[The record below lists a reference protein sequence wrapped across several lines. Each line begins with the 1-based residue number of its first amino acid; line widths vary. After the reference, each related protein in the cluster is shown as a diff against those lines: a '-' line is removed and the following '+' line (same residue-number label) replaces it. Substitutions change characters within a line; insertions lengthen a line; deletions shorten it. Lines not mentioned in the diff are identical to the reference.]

1 MFRDVAAPP
10 WQSVPMS
17 DRPPAASMRDV
28 RRWPAEPAHLLDTT
42 RCPACFSPLSSAR
55 CDACGL
61 DLAVPEAS
69 ELLAAG
75 TRVYEDEGR
84 RQQIITSMRAAQA
97 ERAAAAGAGV
107 TATWAPATTTAATP
121 APAAVPAATPAPA
134 AAAVPAAVS
143 APAAATATAAPT
155 VGQPLAASL
164 PDRGEARSGR
174 SGVQVLLLT
183 LGVVLISITAIVFLF
198 VAYLVATLEVRSVII
213 AAASVLVLGVAWL
226 LRARRL
232 PGTAE
237 GVASVA
243 IVLLLLDVWIV
254 RANGLFGTDTID
266 AAGYT
271 GGALLVVSLLLL
283 GVRAVSGIRV
293 AGFAAAGLAPV
304 GVFLLAFEAA
314 PESEFATGV
323 WLGSLAA
330 SLLGTAALLTP
341 RSTERVIVLSAGF
354 AAGLLGLL
362 PAAWALPEVEWNELW
377 TFLAIA
383 AAWLLALVASR
394 ARGAGMSPVWSGIAA
409 PAFGVGLA
417 LAPAVSIAFEL
428 DADLAIWLAP
438 AAAGAVASVIA
449 VGTRLGQPFSRD
461 AFSACMA
468 AAAVTVAAA
477 IPGAF
482 FGLGAIFARIT
493 ASIPPWLLDADARI
507 ETIPTEFESGTMLV
521 PFVIAA
527 VALVVTW
534 LVGHARLLAAVPI
547 GSALAGVLV
556 AGALSPGTAVSAA
569 VLLALAAGAL
579 ALAATLQ
586 RFTVP
591 GLLVTLLIV
600 GGSGGALAWW
610 VGFAGIATWPWVI
623 AAVIAITIAGRV
635 FARRVWTADAAPR
648 AGAAHLALAAALLAA
663 TLITIP
669 LWLDAADAGFVA
681 PWTSPWMWLATGGA
695 ALLTGAALVRRGTPR
710 DQLAVVVPLFAASV
724 VALAALAFEPE
735 LDLRWLPAL
744 VFVVAGILWVRVGTS
759 SAMRIAF
766 AAATPLALSLA
777 SAAAVDEVFGP
788 EFAGVG
794 IAGAALLS
802 AALAHSAPPAHVRHL
817 RFAWSAAVGLAG
829 VTAVLMAAAGTFAND
844 ELWLVLLLLTPVPI
858 VMAALYGDPV
868 GGEQPSRHL
877 AWLSLALGVATVWAW
892 LAGDGV
898 ENVEAYTLPLAAALG
913 VAGGLI
919 TWRRATDDPRASGRT
934 ALFGTA
940 TAIAV
945 LPSVGSSGDSE
956 LRTLVLVSIGIV
968 VAVAA
973 AFLPESARGV
983 PVRLL
988 GVVAGWTAVTGAAL
1002 VRGSAIATGAD
1013 DSVLFVEFW
1022 PLVALVAGVVIAVM
1036 WARVESRPAWLAE
1049 ALVAASVALAAVPT
1063 VLAIVSGE
1071 QPTLRAAVL
1080 FPLLAVAHIAASA
1093 TTARPIA
1100 GPVFSWATIGVLAL
1114 GGLAVLVPGE
1124 VDPFDLVTA
1133 SVGVALIGAGWF
1145 RMRRSPEVGSWPALG
1160 IGLTVLLI
1168 PPLIADFTD
1177 PELWRNVMLGIV
1189 VALVVLVGAMRRL
1202 QAPLLLGGGVL
1213 LVHAIVLLWPSI
1225 TALYEAVWWWLW
1237 LGIAGVLFVVLAATY
1252 ERQLRLARGTIRSI
1266 AELR

>member
-1 MFRDVAAPP
+1 
-10 WQSVPMS
+10 MS
-17 DRPPAASMRDV
+17 DRPPAAPLRDL
-28 RRWPAEPAHLLDTT
+28 RRWPAEPAHLIDTT
-42 RCPACFSPLSSAR
+42 LCPACFSRLSSAR
-55 CDACGL
+55 CGACGL
-61 DLAVPEAS
+61 DLAAPEAS

-84 RQQIITSMRAAQA
+84 RQQLITRMRTAQA
-97 ERAAAAGAGV
+97 ARAEAAAAGMG
-107 TATWAPATTTAATP
+107 ATWAPAVTTAAPP
-121 APAAVPAATPAPA
+121 APAAMPAAAPAPA
-134 AAAVPAAVS
+134 AAPVPAAVTVQ
-143 APAAATATAAPT
+143 AAATAPPAPA
-155 VGQPLAASL
+155 VGQPPAASV
-164 PDRGEARSGR
+164 PGQGEARSGR

-198 VAYLVATLEVRSVII
+198 VAYLVASLEVRSVII
-213 AAASVLVLGVAWL
+213 AVASVLVLGVAWL

-243 IVLLLLDVWIV
+243 VVLLLLDVWIV
-254 RANGLFGTDTID
+254 RDQGLFGTDTIG

-271 GGALLVVSLLLL
+271 GGALLVVALLLS
-283 GVRAVSGIRV
+283 GVHAVSGIRV

-304 GVFLLAFEAA
+304 GVFLLSFEAA

-323 WLGSLAA
+323 WLGCLAA
-330 SLLGTAALLTP
+330 SLLGTAALLLP
-341 RSTERVIVLSAGF
+341 RSTERVILLSAGF
-354 AAGLLGLL
+354 AAGGLGLL
-362 PAAWALPEVEWNELW
+362 PAAWALPELEWNELW
-377 TFLAIA
+377 TFLAVA
-383 AAWLLALVASR
+383 AAWLLALVALHL
-394 ARGAGMSPVWSGIAA
+394 RGAGMSRVWARIAT
-409 PAFGVGLA
+409 PAFGAGLA

-428 DADLAIWLAP
+428 DSDLAIWLAP
-438 AAAGAVASVIA
+438 AAAVAVASLIA
-449 VGTRLGQPFSRD
+449 AGTRLTQPVSRD
-461 AFSACMA
+461 AFRACIA
-468 AAAVTVAAA
+468 AAAVTFAAA

-482 FGLGAIFARIT
+482 FGLIAVFTRFA
-493 ASIPPWLLDADARI
+493 ASIPPWQLDADARI
-507 ETIPTEFESGTMLV
+507 ETIWPEYDSGAVLV

-527 VALVVTW
+527 GAFVVTW
-534 LVGHARLLAAVPI
+534 LMGHAHRLAAVPV
-547 GSALAGVLV
+547 GAALAGVLV
-556 AGALSPGTAVSAA
+556 TGALAPSTAVSAA

-579 ALAATLQ
+579 ALAATLR

-610 VGFAGIATWPWVI
+610 VGYASVAIWPWAI

-635 FARRVWTADAAPR
+635 LAHRVWTADAAPR
-648 AGAAHLALAAALLAA
+648 AGATLLAIAAALLAA
-663 TLITIP
+663 ALVSIP
-669 LWLDAADAGFVA
+669 LWLDAAAAEFVA

-695 ALLTGAALVRRGTPR
+695 VLLAGATLVRRGTPR
-710 DQLAVVVPLFAASV
+710 DRLAVVVPLFAASV

-744 VFVVAGILWVRVGTS
+744 VFVVAGILWVRVGLS

-794 IAGAALLS
+794 VAGATLLS
-802 AALAHSAPPAHVRHL
+802 AALAHSAPPAHIRNL

-829 VTAVLMAAAGTFAND
+829 VTALLMAATGTFAND

-877 AWLSLALGVATVWAW
+877 AWLSLALGVAAVWAW

-898 ENVEAYTLPLAAALG
+898 DNVEAYTLPLAAALG
-913 VAGGLI
+913 MAGGLI
-919 TWRRATDDPRASGRT
+919 TWRRATDDSRTSGRT

-940 TAIAV
+940 AAIAV

-956 LRTLVLVSIGIV
+956 LRTLALVSIGIV

-1022 PLVALVAGVVIAVM
+1022 PLVALAAGATIAVT
-1036 WARVESRPAWLAE
+1036 WTRVESRPAWIAE
-1049 ALVAASVALAAVPT
+1049 ALLAASVALAAVPT

-1080 FPLLAVAHIAASA
+1080 FPLLALAHIAATA

-1100 GPVFSWATIGVLAL
+1100 GPTFSWATIGVLAL
-1114 GGLAVLVPGE
+1114 GGLAVLVAGE

-1160 IGLTVLLI
+1160 IGLALLLI
-1168 PPLIADFTD
+1168 PSLVADFTD
-1177 PELWRNVMLGIV
+1177 PELWRNVALGIV
-1189 VALVVLVGAMRRL
+1189 AALVVLVGAMRRL

-1213 LVHAIVLLWPSI
+1213 LVHAIVQLWPWI
-1225 TALYEAVWWWLW
+1225 TDLYEAVWWWLW
-1237 LGIAGVLFVVLAATY
+1237 LGIAGMLFVVLAATY
-1252 ERQLRLARGTIRSI
+1252 ERQLRLARGTIRLI

>member
-1 MFRDVAAPP
+1 
-10 WQSVPMS
+10 MS
-17 DRPPAASMRDV
+17 DRPPAASMRDL
-28 RRWPAEPAHLLDTT
+28 RRWPADPAHLIDTT
-42 RCPACFSPLSSAR
+42 LCPACFSPLSSAR
-55 CDACGL
+55 CDTCGV
-61 DLAVPEAS
+61 DLAVPEAA

-84 RQQIITSMRAAQA
+84 RQHLITRMRAVQA
-97 ERAAAAGAGV
+97 ERAEAASAGV
-107 TATWAPATTTAATP
+107 GATW
-121 APAAVPAATPAPA
+121 
-134 AAAVPAAVS
+134 
-143 APAAATATAAPT
+143 APAAATAATSAPAVVPAAAPAPPAAPVPAAASAQAAAAAPPAPT
-155 VGQPLAASL
+155 VPQPPAASV
-164 PDRGEARSGR
+164 PGRGDARSGR

-183 LGVVLISITAIVFLF
+183 LGVVLLSITAIVFLLF
-198 VAYLVATLEVRSVII
+198 AYREGSLETRSVII

-254 RANGLFGTDTID
+254 RANGLFGTDTIG

-271 GGALLVVSLLLL
+271 GGALLVVGLLLL
-283 GVRAVSGIRV
+283 GVRVVSGIRV
-293 AGFAAAGLAPV
+293 AGFAAAGFAPA

-330 SLLGTAALLTP
+330 SLLGTAALVMP

-354 AAGLLGLL
+354 AGGGLGLVS
-362 PAAWALPEVEWNELW
+362 AAWALPEVGWNELW

-383 AAWLLALVASR
+383 TAWLLALVALR
-394 ARGAGMSPVWSGIAA
+394 TRGAGTSPVWARIAA
-409 PAFGVGLA
+409 PACGVGLA
-417 LAPAVSIAFEL
+417 LAAAVSVFSEL
-428 DADLAIWLAP
+428 EWELAIWLAP

-449 VGTRLGQPFSRD
+449 VGTRLVPPISRD
-461 AFSACMA
+461 AFRACVA

-482 FGLGAIFARIT
+482 LGIGAIFARYT
-493 ASIPPWLLDADARI
+493 ASLQPWQLDADAPI
-507 ETIPTEFESGTMLV
+507 DFIATEFQLGTMLV

-527 VALVVTW
+527 SALVVTW
-534 LVGHARLLAAVPI
+534 LVGRARLLAAVPI

-556 AGALSPGTAVSAA
+556 AGAIAPGTVSAA

-579 ALAATLQ
+579 ALAVMLR

-610 VGFAGIATWPWVI
+610 AGYANTAIWPWVI

-648 AGAAHLALAAALLAA
+648 AGAAHLAVAAALLAA
-663 TLITIP
+663 ALFSIP
-669 LWLDAADAGFVA
+669 LWLAAADAELVA

-695 ALLTGAALVRRGTPR
+695 VLLAGAALVRRGSPR
-710 DQLAVVVPLFAASV
+710 DQLAVVAPLFGTSG
-724 VALAALAFEPE
+724 VALAALAFEPG

-744 VFVVAGILWVRVGTS
+744 VFVVAGILWVRIGTS

-777 SAAAVDEVFGP
+777 SAAAVDEVLGP
-788 EFAGVG
+788 EFVGVG
-794 IAGAALLS
+794 VAGATLLS
-802 AALAHSAPPAHVRHL
+802 AALAHSAPPAHVRNL
-817 RFAWSAAVGLAG
+817 RLAWSAAVALAG
-829 VTAVLMAAAGTFAND
+829 VTAVLMAAAGTSAND

-877 AWLSLALGVATVWAW
+877 AWLSLALGVATVWAR

-898 ENVEAYTLPLAAALG
+898 DNVEAYTLPLAAALG

-919 TWRRATDDPRASGRT
+919 TWRRATDDTRASGRT

-940 TAIAV
+940 AAIAV
-945 LPSVGSSGDSE
+945 LPSVGSSADAE

-968 VAVAA
+968 VAIAA
-973 AFLPESARGV
+973 AFLPESGRGV

-1013 DSVLFVEFW
+1013 DSVMFVEFW
-1022 PLVALVAGVVIAVM
+1022 PLVALAAGVVIAVT
-1036 WARVESRPAWLAE
+1036 WARVESRPTWLAE
-1049 ALVAASVALAAVPT
+1049 SLLAASVALAAVPT
-1063 VLAIVSGE
+1063 VVAIVSGE

-1080 FPLLAVAHIAASA
+1080 FPLFALAHIAATA
-1093 TTARPIA
+1093 TTARPVA

-1145 RMRRSPEVGSWPALG
+1145 RMRRSPELGSWPALG
-1160 IGLTVLLI
+1160 IGLAVLLI

-1177 PELWRNVMLGIV
+1177 PELWRNVTLGIV
-1189 VALVVLVGAMRRL
+1189 AALVVLAGAMRRL

-1213 LVHAIVLLWPSI
+1213 LVHAIVQLWPWI

-1266 AELR
+1266 ASLR